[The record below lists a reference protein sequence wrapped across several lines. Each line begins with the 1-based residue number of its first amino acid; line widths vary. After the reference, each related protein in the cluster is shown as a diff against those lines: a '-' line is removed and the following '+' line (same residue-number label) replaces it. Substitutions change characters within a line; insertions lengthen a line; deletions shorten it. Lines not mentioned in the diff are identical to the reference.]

1 MTKRLQVLLED
12 HELAEIQALA
22 KRRRQTT
29 AAFVRDALR
38 AAKQSSDYPTL
49 ESKLRALRE
58 AVTNAYPTADI
69 DQMNEEIES
78 GYLGAMPTAG
88 E

>member
-12 HELAEIQALA
+12 DELAEIQALA
-22 KRRRQTT
+22 RRRRQTT

-38 AAKQSSDYPTL
+38 AAKQSSGYPTI

-58 AVTNAYPTADI
+58 AVSHAYPTADI
-69 DQMNEEIES
+69 DEMLDETER
-78 GYLGAMPTAG
+78 GYAPGPG